1 MEYKIFRH
9 RMRGAFEELISGKLK
24 EGWRLQ
30 GGCFSGDGDY
40 CQAMVLTP
48 PTQQAGEIKL
58 REPETLKTKGTLRK

>member
-9 RMRGAFEELISGKLK
+9 RMRGAFEALISEKLK

-40 CQAMVLTP
+40 CQAMVSPVVAAP
-48 PTQQAGEIKL
+48 PGEIKL
-58 REPETLKTKGTLRK
+58 REPETHKPVGRLKT